1 MSSELRVLRNFINGE
16 FVDAADGATSEV
28 INPSTGDAYATAPVS
43 GAPDL
48 DAAYSAASTA
58 FESWG
63 GSTPSERQRALLKIA
78 DALEARADEFVAVE
92 SENTGKPL
100 GLTASEELPGCR
112 SAAILCR
119 CGPCAGGSFGR

>member
-48 DAAYSAASTA
+48 DAAVAIARRNPATRH
-58 FESWG
+58 
-63 GSTPSERQRALLKIA
+63 GSGVEVREIEGAYTRHITSE
-78 DALEARADEFVAVE
+78 
-92 SENTGKPL
+92 
-100 GLTASEELPGCR
+100 
-112 SAAILCR
+112 
-119 CGPCAGGSFGR
+119 